1 MHASVPASRT
11 VGRRVI
17 IVGDVHGCLE
27 DLQMLLEAI
36 ARQDD
41 IVIITGDITGKG
53 PDVYGVR
60 LGGCKR
66 GGRGLERAGLGSL
79 WSPKAQAPVSS
90 PISPSSHTPPPHA
103 PQTIDFAARS
113 GIMTV
118 RGNHDDRGVR
128 IWREWKNE
136 GVAPPNRGDFAWVRQ
151 VDATHEDYL
160 VNIPFTIRLEAY
172 GVVVVHGGLLP
183 GVPLAEQD
191 MRTVYTIRDVA
202 PRHPPPFGL
211 FSWARERRVLREAV
225 QSGQIHV
232 PPAYQLEALERP
244 GEAKENTRPWAGQYV
259 GPDHVIFGHASSRS
273 LQLEPFA
280 TGIDTACVAG
290 GYLSACILPALDA
303 DGQAIPD
310 YQPLPP
316 YMYQQSVRLFDGE
329 GVLARLCMQPSLQP
343 GDELDKAKGEAV
355 GKAEQAAAHAA

>member
-1 MHASVPASRT
+1 
-11 VGRRVI
+11 
-17 IVGDVHGCLE
+17 
-27 DLQMLLEAI
+27 
-36 ARQDD
+36 
-41 IVIITGDITGKG
+41 
-53 PDVYGVR
+53 
-60 LGGCKR
+60 
-66 GGRGLERAGLGSL
+66 
-79 WSPKAQAPVSS
+79 
-90 PISPSSHTPPPHA
+90 
-103 PQTIDFAARS
+103 
-113 GIMTV
+113 MTV

-136 GVAPPNRGDFAWVRQ
+136 GVAPPDRGDFAWVRQ
-151 VDATHEDYL
+151 VDAAHEDYL

-343 GDELDKAKGEAV
+343 GDALDKAKGEAV
-355 GKAEQAAAHAA
+355 GKAELAAAHAA